1 MHMILWWYCG
11 GKWLLLTLPSE
22 FRIIYFKWN
31 VDAWKIYIH
40 LQRKMNRLKK
50 MLMIISDGYSRNLT
64 EVQNFCNKIL
74 VLCVVSV
81 RSALTSCAWCS
92 GASSSTSTPSG
103 APSPTWS
110 GRPRTWGEWSTCA
123 DIDYL
128 TCFFKEGYFLR
139 EKGEIRS
146 AEIINCGGRKNG
158 LSWHDL
164 IVIFCD
170 IN

>member
-1 MHMILWWYCG
+1 MIDRGFC
-11 GKWLLLTLPSE
+11 WLFLPNLEFTLNE
-22 FRIIYFKWN
+22 
-31 VDAWKIYIH
+31 
-40 LQRKMNRLKK
+40 
-50 MLMIISDGYSRNLT
+50 MLMHEKFTYIYRGRWTDWRRCWWSSLMATAATWLKSRT
-64 EVQNFCNKIL
+64 SAIRSWS
-74 VLCVVSV
+74 CVWWASA
-81 RSALTSCAWCS
+81 SALTSCAWCS

>member
-1 MHMILWWYCG
+1 MIDRGFC
-11 GKWLLLTLPSE
+11 WLFLPNLEFTLNE
-22 FRIIYFKWN
+22 
-31 VDAWKIYIH
+31 
-40 LQRKMNRLKK
+40 
-50 MLMIISDGYSRNLT
+50 MLMHEKFTYIYRGRWTDWRRCWWSSLMATAATWLKSRT
-64 EVQNFCNKIL
+64 SAIRSWS
-74 VLCVVSV
+74 CVWWASA
-81 RSALTSCAWCS
+81 SALTSCAWCS

-146 AEIINCGGRKNG
+146 AEIINCGEGKNG
-158 LSWHDL
+158 LFWHDL